1 MADPIGKCG
10 LDLPVDRRRRHH
22 RWRQLI
28 KVQWSLFLFSGKGPE
43 EQLADFAARGESCRT
58 EYPTQLEW
66 MNFIRLLL
74 RAVKNC
80 NAKY

>member
-1 MADPIGKCG
+1 MEATDQGAMAP
-10 LDLPVDRRRRHH
+10 
-22 RWRQLI
+22 
-28 KVQWSLFLFSGKGPE
+28 FSFFWKGRE
-43 EQLADFAARGESCRT
+43 EQLADFAARRESCRK

-66 MNFIRLLL
+66 MNFVRLLS